1 MAACNQQNPDSL
13 SGEISEIQQNNI
25 SDKRL
30 VYWDIELIKENQ
42 NQKISGATVSEK
54 AFNELQKLAKE
65 QNVGFDVEL
74 LPNEDFKN
82 NPWGIVTLSV
92 CNIRGNGRHS
102 AELVTQALMGTPVKV
117 YAKVGNWYLI
127 QTPDRYFG
135 WVDDAAIALK
145 TNTEL
150 EDWKATEKV
159 LFKNQSG
166 FAFIEADENS
176 GVECDLI
183 LADLLSIS
191 AEENDYYKILMA
203 DGREAFV
210 KKNECVSLAN
220 WKAKDITVENVL
232 ETAFD
237 FKGVPYL
244 WGGTS
249 AKMVDCSGFTK
260 TAFYF
265 HGVILQRDAS
275 QQTLYGQLV
284 DTQKGYET
292 LEPGDLVFFG
302 RKATD
307 TQKEKVTHVG
317 LCVGNQEFI
326 HASGKVRINSLS
338 RDSEKYTEYYETA
351 FVRARRIVGHVNGTG
366 IEWVADNKFYK
377 QVLSE

>member
-1 MAACNQQNPDSL
+1 MAACNQQNTDSL
-13 SGEISEIQQNNI
+13 SGKISEIQQNNI

-30 VYWDIELIKENQ
+30 QYYDVELVMENES
-42 NQKISGATVSEK
+42 QKISGATVSEK
-54 AFNELQKLAKE
+54 AFNALQKLAKE

-74 LPNEDFKN
+74 FQSEYFKN
-82 NPWGIVTLSV
+82 NPWGIVSLSV

-117 YAKVGNWYLI
+117 YTKVDGWYLI

-135 WVDDAAIALK
+135 WVDDAAIAVK
-145 TNTEL
+145 TNAEL
-150 EDWKATEKV
+150 AKWKAMEKV

-166 FAFIEADENS
+166 FAFINADENS
-176 GVECDLI
+176 GVECDLV

-210 KKNECVSLAN
+210 KKNECVSLEIWN
-220 WKAKDITVENVL
+220 AKNIIVENVL

-260 TAFYF
+260 IAFYF

-292 LEPGDLVFFG
+292 LELGDLVFFG
-302 RKATD
+302 RKASKEL
-307 TQKEKVTHVG
+307 KEKVTHVG

-326 HASGKVRINSLS
+326 HASGKVRINSLN
-338 RDSEKYTEYYETA
+338 RDSEKYTEYYETS
-351 FVRARRIVGHVNGTG
+351 FVRARRISGNEGGTG
-366 IEWVADNKFYK
+366 IEWVAENAFYK
-377 QVLSE
+377 QIFPE